1 MLPTTQVT
9 TFNDVS
15 KYSKIGDNESS
26 KGVSFN
32 KLDKTLEN
40 ENLKAAKF
48 TAGRLSFNPQV
59 GGIIGGIVKLIT
71 APVNKF
77 FNISPP
83 AQLPKNTYCEKFEEV
98 VLKKGYSI
106 NTKIPGFKNF
116 DELKNS
122 VNISMLASNDSV
134 GIKNINGQEQSSL
147 DNEIN
152 IVGLERLNEK
162 SDLFSKLPSNLK
174 EVLKDDG
181 AIRDP
186 KTGLVAL
193 VTIGDNSK
201 IHVTFGGTGAGNM
214 DVMEDIGKSQMNANI
229 DTTGLFTSHVPPSYL
244 QAAELVGA
252 LKKVAENN
260 KIGIDVSGF
269 SKGGGE
275 AAFAGIY
282 NEVKTLSHCGT
293 ALSPACQRMLGT
305 EKISNAVKNNMIFNT
320 SVQGD
325 LVSDSKLF
333 NNITTAWEKIT
344 GLQVTRHIGMGLR
357 ITNHS
362 SNKDIGKNQLKYNF
376 FEKFLHFFKIGDFK
390 THGASRLIFK
400 EIEQNKA
407 ENLKNKDAEKMQI
420 FKGIDDLKTGLG
432 LSNRLINPD
441 GGRCYLVPDNNQ
453 KLLIIDFSGVEKE
466 EKPSNEK
473 IKKYTEAINT
483 NIKKYNEDHPYG
495 QIASQV
501 EIRGKN

>member
-15 KYSKIGDNESS
+15 KYSKIEDNESS

-48 TAGRLSFNPQV
+48 TSGRLSFNPQA
-59 GGIIGGIVKLIT
+59 GGIIGGIVRLIT

-83 AQLPKNTYCEKFEEV
+83 AQLPKNAYCEKFEEV
-98 VLKKGYSI
+98 DFKKGYSI

-122 VNISMLASNDSV
+122 VNLSMLASNDSV
-134 GIKNINGQEQSSL
+134 GIKNINGEEQSSL
-147 DNEIN
+147 DDEIKKM
-152 IVGLERLNEK
+152 GLERFNEK
-162 SDLFSKLPSNLK
+162 SDLFNKLPLNLK
-174 EVLKDDG
+174 ELLKDDG

-193 VTIGDNSK
+193 ISTEDNSR

-214 DVMEDIGKSQMNANI
+214 DVMADIGKPQMNANI
-229 DTTGLFTSHVPPSYL
+229 GTTGLFTSHVPPSYL

-252 LKKVAENN
+252 LKKVAEDN
-260 KIGIDVSGF
+260 KIGMDVSGF

-282 NEVKTLSHCGT
+282 NQVKTLSHCGT

-305 EKISNAVKNNMIFNT
+305 EKIANAVKNNMIFNT

-325 LVSDSKLF
+325 VVSDSKLF
-333 NNITTAWEKIT
+333 NNIATAWEKIT
-344 GLQVTRHIGMGLR
+344 GLQVTRHMGMGLR
-357 ITNHS
+357 ITNHTS
-362 SNKDIGKNQLKYNF
+362 DIGDKNQLKYNF
-376 FEKFLHFFKIGDFK
+376 LEKFLHFFKIGDFK
-390 THGASRLIFK
+390 THGFSRSIFEK
-400 EIEQNKA
+400 IEKSMA
-407 ENLKNKDAEKMQI
+407 EGLKNKDAEKMEI
-420 FKGIDDLKTGLG
+420 FKGVDDLETGPKFN
-432 LSNRLINPD
+432 NRLNKPD

-453 KLLIIDFSGVEKE
+453 KLLIIDLSEIKG
-466 EKPSNEK
+466 EKPSDEK
-473 IKKYTEAINT
+473 IKQYTEAINK
-483 NIKKYNEDHPYG
+483 NIKEYNDGHHHN
-495 QIASQV
+495 QIAPQV
-501 EIRGKN
+501 EIRVKN